1 MEQAILDGL
10 QNLQLTKEE
19 EESIQ
24 ISAYSR
30 ADLLEE
36 CHLSLFGKL
45 LSNRQQNQRA
55 LKSTLRSAW
64 KIGSDLRIVDVGNDI
79 LQFKFSSSYQME
91 WVEKKGLW
99 NFDNNLLLLCRWK
112 KGMSVA
118 NIVFSHSPFWVQ
130 VWGVPFELMT
140 EDIARDIGNR
150 IGIFLEVDK
159 RSWQADQAK
168 YMRVRIE
175 LPLDK
180 PLRRG
185 GYLMSMEGEKL
196 WVTFKYERLPTVCYI
211 CGRLGHDDRHCM
223 VTETGQATGH
233 QYGDWIRASGGYKGG
248 QNTTKPGRDERQ
260 SSSYGSERTNIPPVT
275 AEKARYEE
283 GDGSKTQEGNE
294 AAEKQRSWGGVG
306 DYDRS
311 EG

>member
-1 MEQAILDGL
+1 MEQPILDGL

-30 ADLLEE
+30 ANLLEE
-36 CHLSLFGKL
+36 CHLSQFGKL

-91 WVEKKGLW
+91 WVEKNGPW
-99 NFDNNLLLLCRWK
+99 NCDNNLLLLCRWK

-118 NIVFSHSPFWVQ
+118 NIVFSHSLFWVQ
-130 VWGVPFELMT
+130 VWGVPFELIM
-140 EDIARDIGNR
+140 EDTARDIGNR
-150 IGIFLEVDK
+150 ISIFLEADK
-159 RSWQADQAK
+159 ISWQADQAK
-168 YMRVRIE
+168 YMRVRTK

-211 CGRLGHDDRHCM
+211 CGRLAHDDRHCM
-223 VTETGQATGH
+223 VMETGQATGH
-233 QYGDWIRASGGYKGG
+233 QYGDWIRAGGGYKGG
-248 QNTTKPGRDERQ
+248 QNTTKPGRDEC
-260 SSSYGSERTNIPPVT
+260 
-275 AEKARYEE
+275 
-283 GDGSKTQEGNE
+283 
-294 AAEKQRSWGGVG
+294 
-306 DYDRS
+306 
-311 EG
+311 